1 MACDQRFAGMRH
13 LRVELFAQSQLD
25 HQYAGIASAKKRE
38 RAVRRDGADGFRVVV
53 IVAEFFTFLGFFPFH
68 NSRNHA
74 ALLEQVVANLTENFR
89 RFAELFR
96 ENVAGAIERG
106 LDIGDA
112 FFSVHVTRGFCLR
125 IKRRVG
131 EEGIRERLQAG
142 FTSNLRTRATLRFV
156 GEIQVFEHLLAVG
169 AFNGCAQF
177 GRKFA
182 LFVDALDNG
191 CAAVFQLA
199 KIDEP
204 FLEIAQLRVVE
215 IVRYFLSI
223 TGDERNCCA
232 FIEKLHGSGDLP
244 RLHIQLGGDALDNLE
259 CYGFRHGGLRQPAGS
274 SRAFRTARFT
284 RISLAFHCKPREHV
298 CRVGE
303 AGHFAI
309 NAVGPRR
316 AVIEFQHRR
325 RCFFTPLSVSLSV
338 FLSFTL
344 AMTLP
349 TSRLSPALPIAQVD
363 SFASTGQ
370 AASGGGVAI
379 ARPAML
385 SVVPLARLS
394 RQALL
399 FTRPVAAILFALA
412 CAGVGTAA
420 MAQTPKPINP
430 GTSVTQTPLDE
441 TGAQD
446 NGNAAQAASGVPAN
460 RADGVVGASGAID
473 AGAAQSTADT
483 NPFTAR
489 QKALDVRSAENNY
502 LYGVKQHDCYS
513 TFFVNHCLDK
523 ARDAKREVGQQIRK
537 EQLALDD
544 EQRLQHAQQRDQQT
558 AIKRAQYAS
567 EAPQRAA
574 SEKASE
580 ESFAEKQ
587 RQNELS
593 AAQRNAEAPQRAQN
607 QADYDRKQ
615 ADYQKKLADAAAR
628 GVQDAKDRE
637 DKAERFAAKQR
648 DAAEHQTEVQSRQKE
663 AAAKQQQRAQQDAI
677 DQAHQQELK
686 QQQQQ
691 SK

>member
-1 MACDQRFAGMRH
+1 MGVC
-13 LRVELFAQSQLD
+13 VS
-25 HQYAGIASAKKRE
+25 
-38 RAVRRDGADGFRVVV
+38 
-53 IVAEFFTFLGFFPFH
+53 
-68 NSRNHA
+68 
-74 ALLEQVVANLTENFR
+74 
-89 RFAELFR
+89 
-96 ENVAGAIERG
+96 
-106 LDIGDA
+106 
-112 FFSVHVTRGFCLR
+112 
-125 IKRRVG
+125 
-131 EEGIRERLQAG
+131 
-142 FTSNLRTRATLRFV
+142 
-156 GEIQVFEHLLAVG
+156 LLAHQG
-169 AFNGCAQF
+169 
-177 GRKFA
+177 
-182 LFVDALDNG
+182 LFV
-191 CAAVFQLA
+191 
-199 KIDEP
+199 P
-204 FLEIAQLRVVE
+204 
-215 IVRYFLSI
+215 
-223 TGDERNCCA
+223 
-232 FIEKLHGSGDLP
+232 
-244 RLHIQLGGDALDNLE
+244 
-259 CYGFRHGGLRQPAGS
+259 
-274 SRAFRTARFT
+274 

-309 NAVGPRR
+309 NAGGLRR
-316 AVIEFQHRR
+316 AVIEFRDRR
-325 RCFFTPLSVSLSV
+325 SCFFTPLSVSLFVS
-338 FLSFTL
+338 LPITL
-344 AMTLP
+344 AITLP
-349 TSRLSPALPIAQVD
+349 TSRLSSALPTAPVD
-363 SFASTGQ
+363 SFAATGP

-379 ARPAML
+379 
-385 SVVPLARLS
+385 V
-394 RQALL
+394 RQVLPFA
-399 FTRPVAAILFALA
+399 RPVAAILFALT
-412 CAGVGTAA
+412 CAGVGTAV

-473 AGAAQSTADT
+473 AGAAQATADT

-523 ARDAKREVGQQIRK
+523 ARDAKREVGQQISK